1 MGMERVTLGGT
12 GLSIAPLMFGGNVFG
27 WTADEAMSFRL
38 LDAFVDAG
46 FNAIDTADVYSRW
59 VPGHV
64 GGESETIIGA
74 WMKARGARN
83 RVVIA
88 TKVGMELGPDRTGL
102 SPRWIAQSVEDSL
115 KRLGTDHIDLYQAHR
130 PDPSVPIAETLG
142 AFQRLIEQGKV
153 RAIGASNYDATQ
165 LAEALDAAEAQGLPR
180 YATLQPKYN
189 LMDRAEFEAALQP
202 LCVARNVAV
211 IPFYGV
217 AAGFLTGKYR
227 SAADIEGRPRAKAL
241 AAYANDRGW
250 RVIAA
255 LDAVAARLHAAPVEV
270 AIAWLRTR
278 PALAAPIA
286 SATSPEQLAALLRG
300 ATLALDAEALAALE
314 AASAE

>member
-1 MGMERVTLGGT
+1 MAPERQPLGRS

-64 GGESETIIGA
+64 GGESETILGT
-74 WMKARGARN
+74 WMKARGTRN
-83 RVVIA
+83 RVVVA
-88 TKVGMELGPDRTGL
+88 TKVGMELAPDRKGL
-102 SPRWIAQSVEDSL
+102 SPAWIARSVEDSL
-115 KRLGTDHIDLYQAHR
+115 RRLGIDCIDLYQAHK
-130 PDPSVPIAETLG
+130 PDPEVPIAETLG
-142 AFQRLIEQGKV
+142 AFARLIEQGKV

-165 LAEALDAAEAQGLPR
+165 LRDALDVAAAQNLPAF
-180 YATLQPKYN
+180 ATLQPKYN

-202 LCVARNVAV
+202 LCVERGIAV

-227 SAADIEGRPRAKAL
+227 SAADIEGRPRARAL
-241 AAYANDRGW
+241 AAYANERGW

-255 LDAVAARLHAAPVEV
+255 LDAVATRLGAAPVEV

-286 SATSPEQLAALLRG
+286 SATSPDQLAALLRG
-300 ATLALDAEALAALE
+300 AVLALDAEALAALD
-314 AASAE
+314 AASAP

>member
-1 MGMERVTLGGT
+1 MERVALGGT

-102 SPRWIAQSVEDSL
+102 SPRWIAQSVDDSL

-130 PDPSVPIAETLG
+130 PDPEVPIAETLG

-165 LAEALDAAEAQGLPR
+165 LAEALDTAEAQGLPR

-202 LCVARNVAV
+202 LCVARQVAV

-255 LDAVAARLHAAPVEV
+255 LDAVASRLGATPVEV

-286 SATSPEQLAALLRG
+286 SATSPDQLAALLRG
-300 ATLALDAEALAALE
+300 AALSLDAEAIAALD
-314 AASAE
+314 AASAA

>member
-1 MGMERVTLGGT
+1 MERVTLGGT

-74 WMKARGARN
+74 WMKARGARH

-153 RAIGASNYDATQ
+153 RAIGASNYDVTQ
-165 LAEALDAAEAQGLPR
+165 LAEALDVAEAQGLPR

-227 SAADIEGRPRAKAL
+227 SASDIEGRPRAKAL

-255 LDAVAARLHAAPVEV
+255 LDAVAARFRATPVEV

-286 SATSPEQLAALLRG
+286 SATSPDQLAALLRG
-300 ATLALDAEALAALE
+300 ATLSLDAEALAALE

>member
-1 MGMERVTLGGT
+1 MAPERHPLGGT

-74 WMKARGARN
+74 WMKARGARH
-83 RVVIA
+83 RVMIA

-130 PDPSVPIAETLG
+130 PDPAVPIAETLG

-153 RAIGASNYDATQ
+153 RAIGASNYDAAQ
-165 LAEALDAAEAQGLPR
+165 LAEALDVAEAQGLPR

-189 LMDRAEFEAALQP
+189 LMDRAEFEDALQP
-202 LCVARNVAV
+202 LCVARQVAV

-227 SAADIEGRPRAKAL
+227 SPADIEGRPRAKAL

-255 LDAVAARLHAAPVEV
+255 LDAVAARLGAAPVEV

-300 ATLALDAEALAALE
+300 ATLALDAAAIATLD
-314 AASAE
+314 AASAA

>member
-1 MGMERVTLGGT
+1 MEQVTLGGT
-12 GLSIAPLMFGGNVFG
+12 GIAIAPLMFGGNVFG

-59 VPGHV
+59 VPGHI

-74 WMKARGARN
+74 WLKARGSRG
-83 RVVIA
+83 RVMIA
-88 TKVGMELGPDRTGL
+88 TKVGMELAPDRTGL
-102 SPRWIAQSVEDSL
+102 SPRWVTQSVEDSL

-165 LAEALDAAEAQGLPR
+165 LGEALDVAEAHGLPR

-189 LMDRAEFEAALQP
+189 LMDRAEFEEALQP

-227 SAADIEGRPRAKAL
+227 NAADIEGRPRAKAL

-255 LDAVAARLHAAPVEV
+255 LDAVAARIGAAPVEV

-278 PALAAPIA
+278 PALVAPIA
-286 SATSPEQLAALLRG
+286 SATSPEQLAVLLRG
-300 ATLALDAEALAALE
+300 ATLALDADAIATLD
-314 AASAE
+314 AASAP

>member
-1 MGMERVTLGGT
+1 MDRVALGST

-74 WMKARGARN
+74 WMKARGARH

-130 PDPSVPIAETLG
+130 PDPAVPIAETLG

-165 LAEALDAAEAQGLPR
+165 LAEALDVAEAQSLPR

-227 SAADIEGRPRAKAL
+227 SASDIEGRPRAKAL

-250 RVIAA
+250 TVIAA
-255 LDAVAARLHAAPVEV
+255 LDAVASRLHAAPVEV

-300 ATLALDAEALAALE
+300 ATLALDAEAIAALD

>member
-1 MGMERVTLGGT
+1 MAPERHPLGGT

-74 WMKARGARN
+74 WMKARGARH
-83 RVVIA
+83 RVMIA
-88 TKVGMELGPDRTGL
+88 TKVGMELAPDRTGL

-130 PDPSVPIAETLG
+130 PDPAVPIAETLG
-142 AFQRLIEQGKV
+142 AFQLLIEQGKV
-153 RAIGASNYDATQ
+153 RAIGASNYDAAQ
-165 LAEALDAAEAQGLPR
+165 LAEALDVAEAQGLPR

-189 LMDRAEFEAALQP
+189 LMDRAEFEDALQP
-202 LCVARNVAV
+202 LCVARQVAV

-227 SAADIEGRPRAKAL
+227 STADIEGRPRAKAL

-255 LDAVAARLHAAPVEV
+255 LDAVSARLGVAPVEV

-300 ATLALDAEALAALE
+300 ATLALDAAAIATLD
-314 AASAE
+314 AASAA

>member
-1 MGMERVTLGGT
+1 MERVTLGGT

-74 WMKARGARN
+74 WMKARGARH

-165 LAEALDAAEAQGLPR
+165 LAEALDVAEAQGLPR

-227 SAADIEGRPRAKAL
+227 SASDIEGRPRAKAL

-255 LDAVAARLHAAPVEV
+255 LDAVAARFRATPVEV

-286 SATSPEQLAALLRG
+286 SATSPDQLAALLRG
-300 ATLALDAEALAALE
+300 ATLSLDAEALAALE

>member
-1 MGMERVTLGGT
+1 MAPERRPLGRS

-38 LDAFVDAG
+38 LDAFLDAG

-64 GGESETIIGA
+64 GGESETILGA
-74 WMKARGARN
+74 WMKARGTRS
-83 RVVIA
+83 RIVLA
-88 TKVGMELGPDRTGL
+88 TKVGMELAPDRKGL
-102 SPRWIAQSVEDSL
+102 SPAWIARSVEDSL
-115 KRLGTDHIDLYQAHR
+115 QRLGTDHIDLYQAHK
-130 PDPSVPIAETLG
+130 PDPEVPIAETLG
-142 AFQRLIEQGKV
+142 AFARLIEQGKV

-165 LAEALDAAEAQGLPR
+165 LREALDVAAAQDLP
-180 YATLQPKYN
+180 AFTTLQPKYN
-189 LMDRAEFEAALQP
+189 LMDRAEFEEALQP
-202 LCVARNVAV
+202 LCVERGIAV

-217 AAGFLTGKYR
+217 ASGFLTGKYR
-227 SAADIEGRPRAKAL
+227 SAADIEGRPRARAL

-255 LDAVAARLHAAPVEV
+255 LDAVATRLGVAPVEV

-286 SATSPEQLAALLRG
+286 SATTPDQLAALLRG
-300 ATLALDAEALAALE
+300 AVLALDGDALAALD
-314 AASAE
+314 AASAP

>member
-1 MGMERVTLGGT
+1 MAPERHPLGGT

-74 WMKARGARN
+74 WMKARGTRH
-83 RVVIA
+83 RVMIA
-88 TKVGMELGPDRTGL
+88 TKVGMELAPDRTGL

-130 PDPSVPIAETLG
+130 PDPAVPIAETLG
-142 AFQRLIEQGKV
+142 AFQLLIEQGKV
-153 RAIGASNYDATQ
+153 RAIGASNYDAAQ
-165 LAEALDAAEAQGLPR
+165 LAEALDVAEAQGLPR

-189 LMDRAEFEAALQP
+189 LMDRAEFEDALQP

-227 SAADIEGRPRAKAL
+227 STADIEGRPRAKAL

-250 RVIAA
+250 RVVAA
-255 LDAVAARLHAAPVEV
+255 LDAVAARLGAAPVEV

-300 ATLALDAEALAALE
+300 ATLALDAAAIATLD
-314 AASAE
+314 AASTA

>member
-1 MGMERVTLGGT
+1 MAPERHPLGGT

-74 WMKARGARN
+74 WMKARGARH
-83 RVVIA
+83 RVMIA
-88 TKVGMELGPDRTGL
+88 TKVGMELAPDRTGL

-130 PDPSVPIAETLG
+130 PDPAVPIAETLG

-153 RAIGASNYDATQ
+153 RAIGASNYDAAQ
-165 LAEALDAAEAQGLPR
+165 LAEALDVAEAQGLPR

-189 LMDRAEFEAALQP
+189 LMDRAEFEDALQP
-202 LCVARNVAV
+202 LCVARHVAV

-227 SAADIEGRPRAKAL
+227 SPADIEGRPRAKAL

-255 LDAVAARLHAAPVEV
+255 LDAVAARLGAAPVEV

-300 ATLALDAEALAALE
+300 ATLALDAAAIATLD
-314 AASAE
+314 AASAA

>member
-1 MGMERVTLGGT
+1 MAPERHPLGGT

-74 WMKARGARN
+74 WMKARGARH
-83 RVVIA
+83 RVMIA
-88 TKVGMELGPDRTGL
+88 TKVGMELAPDRTGL

-130 PDPSVPIAETLG
+130 PDPAVPIAETLG
-142 AFQRLIEQGKV
+142 AFQLLIEQGKV
-153 RAIGASNYDATQ
+153 RAIGASNYDAAQ
-165 LAEALDAAEAQGLPR
+165 LAEALDVAEAQGLPR

-189 LMDRAEFEAALQP
+189 LMDRAEFEDALQP

-227 SAADIEGRPRAKAL
+227 STADIEGRPRAKAL

-255 LDAVAARLHAAPVEV
+255 LDAVSARLGVAPVEV

-300 ATLALDAEALAALE
+300 ATLALDAAAIATLD
-314 AASAE
+314 AASAA

>member
-1 MGMERVTLGGT
+1 MERVTLGGT

-27 WTADEAMSFRL
+27 WTADEAMSSRL

-74 WMKARGARN
+74 WMKARGARH

-165 LAEALDAAEAQGLPR
+165 LAEALDVAEAQGLPR

-227 SAADIEGRPRAKAL
+227 SASDIEGRPRAKAL

-255 LDAVAARLHAAPVEV
+255 LDAVAARFRATPVEV

-286 SATSPEQLAALLRG
+286 SATSPDQLAALLRG

>member
-1 MGMERVTLGGT
+1 MERVTLGGT

-165 LAEALDAAEAQGLPR
+165 LAEALDVAEAQGLPR

-300 ATLALDAEALAALE
+300 ATLALDAEALATLE

>member
-1 MGMERVTLGGT
+1 MAPERHPLGGT

-74 WMKARGARN
+74 WMKARGARH
-83 RVVIA
+83 RVMIA
-88 TKVGMELGPDRTGL
+88 TKVGMELAPDRTGL

-130 PDPSVPIAETLG
+130 PDPAVPIAETLG

-153 RAIGASNYDATQ
+153 RAIGASNYDAAQ
-165 LAEALDAAEAQGLPR
+165 LAEALDVAEAQGLPR

-189 LMDRAEFEAALQP
+189 LMDRAEFEDALQP
-202 LCVARNVAV
+202 LCVARQVAV

-227 SAADIEGRPRAKAL
+227 SPADIEGRPRAKAL

-255 LDAVAARLHAAPVEV
+255 LDAVAARLGAAPVEV

-300 ATLALDAEALAALE
+300 ATLALDAAAIATLD
-314 AASAE
+314 AASAA

>member
-74 WMKARGARN
+74 WMKARGARH

-130 PDPSVPIAETLG
+130 PDPAVPIAETLG

-180 YATLQPKYN
+180 YATLQPNYN

-270 AIAWLRTR
+270 AIAWLRAR

-300 ATLALDAEALAALE
+300 ATLALDAEALAALD

>member
-1 MGMERVTLGGT
+1 MTMERVALGGT

-38 LDAFVDAG
+38 LDAFADAG

-88 TKVGMELGPDRTGL
+88 TKVGMELGPERTGL

-153 RAIGASNYDATQ
+153 RAIGASNYDAAQ
-165 LAEALDAAEAQGLPR
+165 LAEALDVAEAQGLPR

-241 AAYANDRGW
+241 AAYANERGW

-255 LDAVAARLHAAPVEV
+255 LDAVATRLGAAPVEV

-300 ATLALDAEALAALE
+300 ATLSLDAEAIAALE

>member
-1 MGMERVTLGGT
+1 MAPERHPLGGT

-74 WMKARGARN
+74 WMKDRGARH
-83 RVVIA
+83 RVMIA
-88 TKVGMELGPDRTGL
+88 TKVGMELAPDRTGL

-115 KRLGTDHIDLYQAHR
+115 RRLGTDHIDLYQAHR

-153 RAIGASNYDATQ
+153 RAIGASNYDAAQ
-165 LAEALDAAEAQGLPR
+165 LAEALDVAEAQGLPR

-189 LMDRAEFEAALQP
+189 LMDRAEFEEALQP

-255 LDAVAARLHAAPVEV
+255 LDAVAARLGAAPVEV

-300 ATLALDAEALAALE
+300 ATLALDAAAIAALD
-314 AASAE
+314 AASAA